1 MASCHLDPKTR
12 AFARLGASVAL
23 GANTSGFQSDVDAA
37 LAAGASVGEV
47 VGVLIAVAPT
57 VGVAK
62 LVLAAPALGLAIGY
76 DTDAGL
82 GLLEAGVIGT
92 IDSSTADNDLASTVT
107 GWLDQLTGQAPIGCR
122 GGPLSSLRVFSH
134 KSPADV
140 ADCWGRA

>member
-1 MASCHLDPKTR
+1 LAIGDKSLVEGKLPESAIELASCHLDPKTR

-47 VGVLIAVAPT
+47 VGVLIAVGPT
-57 VGVAK
+57 VGMAK

-82 GLLEAGVIGT
+82 DLLE
-92 IDSSTADNDLASTVT
+92 
-107 GWLDQLTGQAPIGCR
+107 PE
-122 GGPLSSLRVFSH
+122 
-134 KSPADV
+134 
-140 ADCWGRA
+140 